1 MSRVHGDWGAPGF
14 ALPPVA
20 DLSGPF
26 PRRPFLET
34 WWRHRGMGEALIAES
49 PTALLPACLGSGG
62 LEFMG
67 EADLTD
73 YHSPLGDGGESL
85 VADLLAGLEKG
96 TPFCF
101 DSLPEEAA
109 AVVAAG
115 AARGG
120 REMRCRRH
128 GLAAVLDLPASYDE
142 YLAGLDGK
150 ERHELRRKQRRF
162 AAAHGAG
169 RLVEAGRAG
178 LGIFTA
184 LHRAARG
191 PKGGFLTE
199 EMEAFFADLLGLE
212 GARLDLLVPE
222 GGEPVAAAFGFGDGR
237 AYYLYNSAYDPRA
250 AATSP
255 GVMLVDL
262 LVRRCLAEG
271 LARLDLLKGDEAY
284 KFRLGARPR
293 PLFMVEGRS

>member
-1 MSRVHGDWGAPGF
+1 MSRLHGDWGAPGF

-20 DLSGPF
+20 DLTGPF
-26 PRRPFLET
+26 PRRPFLQT
-34 WWRHRGMGEALIAES
+34 WWRHRGEGEALIAES
-49 PTALLPACLGSGG
+49 PAALLPARLGPAG

-73 YHSPLGDGGESL
+73 YHTPLGDGVDDL
-85 VADLLAGLEKG
+85 VADLLGSLEAG
-96 TPFCF
+96 TPFRF

-109 AVVAAG
+109 VPVAAG
-115 AARGG
+115 ASRGG
-120 REMRCRRH
+120 RVPACRRH
-128 GLAAVLDLPASYDE
+128 GLAAVLDLPASYEE

-162 AAAHGAG
+162 SAVYGAG
-169 RLVEAGRAG
+169 HLVEAGRAG
-178 LGIFTA
+178 LGAFSA

-191 PKGGFLTE
+191 PKGSFLTE
-199 EMEAFFADLLGLE
+199 EMEAFFADLLDVE
-212 GARLDLLVPE
+212 GACLDLLTPE
-222 GGEPVAAAFGFGDGR
+222 GGEPVAAAFGFRDDQ
-237 AYYLYNSAYDPRA
+237 AYYLYNSAYDPA
-250 AATSP
+250 ASAASP

-284 KFRLGARPR
+284 KFRLGARAR
-293 PLFMVEGRS
+293 PLLVVEGRV